1 MSKSLFNFYL
11 DDKLKEAAIMKLAR
25 LNGTT
30 SKGQLAS
37 FIRVQIQNFVETPDE
52 DISPKLMLKVLR
64 ELQLCNNQ
72 GRISKL

>member
-11 DDKLKEAAIMKLAR
+11 DDKLKEAAIMKLTR

-52 DISPKLMLKVLR
+52 DISPKLMLKVLQ

>member
-11 DDKLKEAAIMKLAR
+11 DDKLKEAAIMKLVR

-52 DISPKLMLKVLR
+52 DISPKLLLQVLQ

>member
-1 MSKSLFNFYL
+1 
-11 DDKLKEAAIMKLAR
+11 MKLAR
-25 LNGTT
+25 LNGTI

-52 DISPKLMLKVLR
+52 DISPKLLLQVLQ

>member
-11 DDKLKEAAIMKLAR
+11 DDKLKEAAMKLAR

-52 DISPKLMLKVLR
+52 DISPKLMLKVLQ

-72 GRISKL
+72 GRISRL